1 MIAKK
6 ILTTMVIVG
15 ALAIPF
21 SVFAAT
27 SDTAPAKAVR
37 GFFGID
43 TSKLTDA
50 QKTDVTDYTK
60 KMSELQKEFVNKM
73 VTNGSMTK
81 EQGDAAIQ
89 RIENGV
95 NDGTF
100 LKGFFG
106 GKGFDGGFGKHGRGG
121 FGLFGADVSKL
132 TDEQKADLNDSFK
145 KIADIQKEL
154 INKQVASGLITK
166 EQGDAA
172 IEKIE
177 MSIEDGSCFTGMG
190 RFHGFGI
197 KNFDPSKQTEEQK
210 AEMDEYSKKIT
221 EVQKEIINKMVSN
234 GAITKEQGEAAIERM
249 ENMPEGMMK
258 GGFSKGNGM
267 GREGFGG
274 RRK

>member
-43 TSKLTDA
+43 ASKLTDA

-81 EQGDAAIQ
+81 EQGEAAIQ

-95 NDGTF
+95 SNGTF
-100 LKGFFG
+100 L
-106 GKGFDGGFGKHGRGG
+106 KGFDGGFGKHGRGG

-166 EQGDAA
+166 EQGDTA

-177 MSIEDGSCFTGMG
+177 TSIEDGSCFTGMG

-197 KNFDPSKQTEEQK
+197 KNIDPSKLTEEQK
-210 AEMDEYSKKIT
+210 AEMDEYSKKIA
-221 EVQKEIINKMVSN
+221 EVQEEIINKMVSN
-234 GAITKEQGEAAIERM
+234 GSITKEQGDAAIERM
-249 ENMPEGMMK
+249 ENMPEGMIK